1 MIEPSITLI
10 HQIDNLLPQTQCGL
24 CGHAG
29 GCLPYARSIAQGE
42 AANLCVPG
50 GQPVA
55 DALADVLGRHRLVA
69 APSVWALAADGRPQR
84 VKAIIR
90 EAECIGCTKCLAA
103 CPVDAIVGSA
113 KLMHTVIA
121 DDCTGCELC
130 VAPCPVDCIDLV
142 LDDAPPPTA
151 YQREREQNRLRQRY
165 QAHIIREQ
173 MREQQRL
180 DAKPKTRASIIPTS
194 IIPTTMITEHHPA
207 TLSPTASTSTVAAP
221 VHTQNAQRTIQAATL
236 RSQLKKLSKQQVLNP
251 ADASIQKKIHHI
263 EQQLSDLMI

>member
-1 MIEPSITLI
+1 MIERSTTLI
-10 HQIDNLLPQTQCGL
+10 NQIDNLLPQTQCGL

-29 GCLPYARSIAQGE
+29 GCLPYAQSIAQGE

-55 DALADVLGRHRLVA
+55 DALADVLGRQRLA
-69 APSVWALAADGRPQR
+69 AAESVWALADDGRPQR
-84 VKAIIR
+84 VKALIR

-142 LDDAPPPTA
+142 LDDSPPPTA
-151 YQREREQNRLRQRY
+151 YQRELEQNRLRQRY
-165 QAHIIREQ
+165 QAHLIREQ
-173 MREQQRL
+173 VREQQRL

-194 IIPTTMITEHHPA
+194 MISDPHTP
-207 TLSPTASTSTVAAP
+207 TLSLNDPTSTVLAP

-236 RSQLKKLSKQQVLNP
+236 RSQLKKLSKQQQLNP
-251 ADASIQKKIHHI
+251 ADTAIQKKIHHI